1 MIGRRAP
8 GTSLAEA
15 QAELTTLWTQLQR
28 TQPELNQKLK
38 VRLVPYS
45 ATAGGNSPVATHG
58 DRMLAIFSVVT
69 LLTIAIVCANVAN
82 LLIARAVVRQRELAL
97 RQSLGASRFRVVRGL
112 LAEGLV
118 LSAVAWCAAC
128 LFAWWVSR
136 VVIRFS
142 FLPRATH

>member
-1 MIGRRAP
+1 MSLNGRPATVVGVAEPHFRGAWLAELADVWVPLAPERSWLQPNHPSDAVSMIGRRAP

-45 ATAGGNSPVATHG
+45 ATAGGDSLVATNG

-69 LLTIAIVCANVAN
+69 LLTIAIVCANVAT
-82 LLIARAVVRQRELAL
+82 
-97 RQSLGASRFRVVRGL
+97 
-112 LAEGLV
+112 
-118 LSAVAWCAAC
+118 C
-128 LFAWWVSR
+128 
-136 VVIRFS
+136 
-142 FLPRATH
+142 